1 MFHRAFQVV
10 LVAKNLTANT
20 GDIRDA
26 GLIPELGRSLG
37 EQPGNLLQY
46 SCLENP
52 RDRGAWQTIVNR
64 VTKNQREMK
73 WLNMHRYPR
82 HPRQQEKSHT
92 KGFSN
97 LLHFHSIIVSPFPL
111 CLLCIP
117 LLTTFPLVVHH
128 LAYFFLV
135 VWFYFVLYQPFSSAF
150 EMTTPCWTDF
160 LNLTLCSL
168 GVFLCVPC
176 PLSQL
181 HSRRDMP
188 GFSIGLMVTTLL
200 YLPGVWNEALW
211 LICSLMWTDN

>member
-10 LVAKNLTANT
+10 LVVKNLTANT

-37 EQPGNLLQY
+37 EEPGNLLKY

-52 RDRGAWQTIVNR
+52 RDRGAWQTTVNR

-73 WLNMHRYPR
+73 RLNMHRYPR

-128 LAYFFLV
+128 LAYFVSDCLILFC
-135 VWFYFVLYQPFSSAF
+135 FVSAF
-150 EMTTPCWTDF
+150 FISIWNDNPMLDRFSKLDLVFPW
-160 LNLTLCSL
+160 
-168 GVFLCVPC
+168 GVSLCVLP
-176 PLSQL
+176 P
-181 HSRRDMP
+181 
-188 GFSIGLMVTTLL
+188 FTT
-200 YLPGVWNEALW
+200 
-211 LICSLMWTDN
+211 T